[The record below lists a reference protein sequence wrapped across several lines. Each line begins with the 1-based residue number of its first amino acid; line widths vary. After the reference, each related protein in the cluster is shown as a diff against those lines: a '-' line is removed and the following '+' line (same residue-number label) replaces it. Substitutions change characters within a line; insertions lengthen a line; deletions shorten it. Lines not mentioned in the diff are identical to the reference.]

1 LDSFLLQDDLL
12 LSSLEQHFLVLD
24 LELHLEVAHLADL
37 ASPVPQ
43 EPQCA
48 LASAAVLNDISMIAM
63 YFFIIPI
70 IDIK

>member
-1 LDSFLLQDDLL
+1 MLQDDLL
-12 LSSLEQHFLVLD
+12 LSSLEQHFLVLH
-24 LELHLEVAHLADL
+24 LELHSEVAHLADL

-48 LASAAVLNDISMIAM
+48 LASAAVLNEISMIAM
-63 YFFIIPI
+63 YFFMIPL